1 VIGFLG
7 DREMRKFL
15 PALLVVIGSLFT
27 GGSLFAG
34 EWQPPTRVS
43 NILVEGEDTGER
55 IYVMFEENANPDLCP
70 DESGWMRV
78 YGNTRKGKYI
88 YSNLLTAKTTNRTVR
103 VNFYQCD
110 DWGRPIV
117 YGVALQ

>member
-1 VIGFLG
+1 M
-7 DREMRKFL
+7 REFL
-15 PALLVVIGSLFT
+15 PVLLVVGSLFMG

-55 IYVMFEENANPDLCP
+55 IYVMFEENANPDLCS
-70 DESGWMRV
+70 DASGWMRV
-78 YGNTRKGKYI
+78 YGNTQKGKYI
-88 YSNLLTAKTTNRTVR
+88 YSNLLTAKATNRMVR
-103 VNFYQCD
+103 ANFYQCD